1 MIGLEPSCAVRQ
13 GTALTVPKSSRTSG
27 VSTPEAG
34 REPCRSSY
42 VTSNGHHRFACSMSL
57 ACCAGILAGLLLLL
71 PSLGNAGS
79 PRIHLTPNFTMG
91 ESFRYHIES
100 RTTTTGT
107 TTTPIVNPE
116 AASQL
121 KQVANIEV
129 RLDVVGV
136 QPATIGTPGAAR
148 LRATYEKAA
157 ASTETD
163 AYDPAA
169 ASLDAQYNNL
179 QGRFVEFTIESDG
192 KISHITGLDQV
203 VSNPSA
209 AAAVRAWIN
218 GFSPSGNLPVEG
230 ISIGQKW
237 EAEHPLENT
246 PLANL
251 LWRSSSSYLRD
262 EPCELPGQ
270 STLPAQNSATG
281 AAPASVPAP
290 LANSSEPLCAVILT
304 TFDILRRGSSADA
317 TPEDYRHNGLRT
329 FGTWIGNGQTLDTI
343 SLQTGML
350 LRSTQTSTQKMDF
363 EIVSALSG
371 SKMHYAGQVQ
381 TQSEVTLVPNSTP
394 AVP

>member
-1 MIGLEPSCAVRQ
+1 MIRRR
-13 GTALTVPKSSRTSG
+13 LTP
-27 VSTPEAG
+27 
-34 REPCRSSY
+34 
-42 VTSNGHHRFACSMSL
+42 FAYFL
-57 ACCAGILAGLLLLL
+57 ASIATLMLLLTFV
-71 PSLGNAGS
+71 GNAAS
-79 PRIHLTPNFTMG
+79 ARIHLTPNFTMG

-107 TTTPIVNPE
+107 TTTPIANPE

-121 KQVANIEV
+121 KQVADLEV

-136 QPATIGTPGAAR
+136 QPAANGTPGAAR
-148 LRATYEKAA
+148 LRATYEKAS

-192 KISHITGLDQV
+192 KISHITGLDEAV
-203 VSNPSA
+203 TNPSA

-218 GFSPSGNLPVEG
+218 GFSPSANLPSEG
-230 ISIGQKW
+230 IAIGQKW
-237 EAEHPLENT
+237 SAERPLENT

-251 LWRSSSSYLRD
+251 LWRTASSYLRD
-262 EPCELPGQ
+262 EPCHVPGQ
-270 STLPAQNSATG
+270 ATAPAPDSADG
-281 AAPASVPAP
+281 AAPRATPP
-290 LANSSEPLCAVILT
+290 GPLCAVILT
-304 TFDILRRGSSADA
+304 SFDILRHGSASADA
-317 TPEDYRHNGLRT
+317 TPEDYRHNGLRSS
-329 FGTWIGNGQTLDTI
+329 GTWTGKGESLDTI

-371 SKMHYAGQVQ
+371 SRIHYAGQVE
-381 TQSEVTLVPNSTP
+381 THSEITLMPNALAGP
-394 AVP
+394 